1 MLLDSVEGKKDKHF
15 DQESL
20 IRAASRLESLSPIKS
35 HIYKFTDPNLLKVMA
50 VIQESKQKKSDAIQQ
65 PLQDETILKKYL
77 GKLIASALR
86 KQNAICLP
94 SPFYKPEKVDVD
106 SQS

>member
-86 KQNAICLP
+86 K
-94 SPFYKPEKVDVD
+94 
-106 SQS
+106 